1 MAIYLIPRPALE
13 FSVLAVGIAL
23 CRIHGPYYARCFLE
37 DHGVDKDVITE
48 LLALPGRQHP
58 VEDLNTDDGNSF

>member
-13 FSVLAVGIAL
+13 FSILAVGMAL

-48 LLALPGRQHP
+48 LL
-58 VEDLNTDDGNSF
+58 DSDDGPTTAPQPQLPTEP